1 MIILNKKLL
10 RQEILTKRSLLTEE
24 DIKEYSNKITNTLF
38 EMDEYKNAK
47 RIMCFVSNG
56 SEVETHPIIEQA
68 ILDGKS
74 IVVPITVSKTKEL
87 LVSDVFNLS
96 ELEVGF
102 YNIEV
107 PKKEFVRL
115 VDPRTIDLVLVP
127 GVALAKDGYR
137 VGYGGGYYD
146 RFLVKLDKS
155 VPKIALGFDLQVVDE
170 VPTEDFDIPV
180 DLILTE
186 KGIINCSKK

>member
-10 RQEILTKRSLLTEE
+10 RQEILTKRSLLTQEK
-24 DIKEYSNKITNTLF
+24 IQEYSNKIQNTLYKI
-38 EMDEYKNAK
+38 DEYKNAK

-56 SEVETHPIIEQA
+56 SEVDTHPLIDRA

-87 LVSDVFNLS
+87 LVSDLFSLS

-107 PKKEFVRL
+107 PKEEFLRL
-115 VDPRTIDLVLVP
+115 VDPETIDLVLVP

-146 RFLVKLDKS
+146 RFLSKLDSS
-155 VPKIALGFDLQVVDE
+155 VPKIALGFDLQVMDQ
-170 VPTEDFDIPV
+170 VPKEDFDIPV

-186 KGIINCSKK
+186 KGIIDC

>member
-1 MIILNKKLL
+1 MNKKLL
-10 RQEILTKRSLLTEE
+10 RQEILTKRSLLTQEK
-24 DIKEYSNKITNTLF
+24 IQEYSNKIQNTLYK
-38 EMDEYKNAK
+38 MDEYKNAK

-56 SEVETHPIIEQA
+56 SEVDTHPLIDRA

-87 LVSDVFNLS
+87 LVSDLFSLS

-107 PKKEFVRL
+107 PKEEFLRL
-115 VDPRTIDLVLVP
+115 VDPETIDLVLVP
-127 GVALAKDGYR
+127 GVALGKDGYR

-146 RFLVKLDKS
+146 RFLAKLDSS
-155 VPKIALGFDLQVVDE
+155 VPKIALGFDLQVVDQ
-170 VPTEDFDIPV
+170 VPTEHFDIPV

-186 KGIINCSKK
+186 KGIIDCSKK

>member
-1 MIILNKKLL
+1 MNKKLL
-10 RQEILTKRSLLTEE
+10 RQEILTKRSLLTQEK
-24 DIKEYSNKITNTLF
+24 IQEYSNKIQNTLYK
-38 EMDEYKNAK
+38 MDEYKNAK
-47 RIMCFVSNG
+47 RIMSFVSNG
-56 SEVETHPIIEQA
+56 SEVDTHPLIDRA

-87 LVSDVFNLS
+87 LVSDLFSLS

-107 PKKEFVRL
+107 PKEEFLRL
-115 VDPRTIDLVLVP
+115 VDPETIDLVLVP
-127 GVALAKDGYR
+127 GVALGKDGYR

-146 RFLVKLDKS
+146 RFLAKLDSS
-155 VPKIALGFDLQVVDE
+155 VPKIALGFDLQVVDQ
-170 VPTEDFDIPV
+170 VPTEHFDIPV

-186 KGIINCSKK
+186 KGIIDCSKK

>member
-1 MIILNKKLL
+1 MNKKLL

>member
-1 MIILNKKLL
+1 MNKKLL
-10 RQEILTKRSLLTEE
+10 RQEILTKRSLLTQEK
-24 DIKEYSNKITNTLF
+24 IQEYSNKIQNTLYK
-38 EMDEYKNAK
+38 MDEYKNAK
-47 RIMCFVSNG
+47 RIMSFVSNG
-56 SEVETHPIIEQA
+56 SEVDTHPLIDRA

-87 LVSDVFNLS
+87 LVSDLFSLS

-107 PKKEFVRL
+107 PKEEFLRL
-115 VDPRTIDLVLVP
+115 VDPETIDLVLVP
-127 GVALAKDGYR
+127 GVALGKDGYR

-146 RFLVKLDKS
+146 RFLAKLDSS
-155 VPKIALGFDLQVVDE
+155 VPKIALGFDLQVVDQ
-170 VPTEDFDIPV
+170 VPTEHFDIPV

-186 KGIINCSKK
+186 KGIVDCSKK

>member
-1 MIILNKKLL
+1 MNKNLL
-10 RQEILTKRSLLTEE
+10 RQEILTKRSLLTQEK
-24 DIKEYSNKITNTLF
+24 IQEYSNKIQNTLYK
-38 EMDEYKNAK
+38 MDEYKNAK

-56 SEVETHPIIEQA
+56 SEVDTHPLIDRA

-87 LVSDVFNLS
+87 LVSDLFSLS

-107 PKKEFVRL
+107 PKEEFLRL
-115 VDPRTIDLVLVP
+115 VDPETIDLVLVP
-127 GVALAKDGYR
+127 GVALGKDGYR

-146 RFLVKLDKS
+146 RFLAKLDSS
-155 VPKIALGFDLQVVDE
+155 VPKIALGFDLQVVDQ
-170 VPTEDFDIPV
+170 VPTEHFDIPV

-186 KGIINCSKK
+186 KGIIDCSKK

>member
-1 MIILNKKLL
+1 MNKKLL
-10 RQEILTKRSLLTEE
+10 REEILTKRSLLTQEK
-24 DIKEYSNKITNTLF
+24 IQEYSNKIQNILYK
-38 EMDEYKNAK
+38 MDEYKNAK

-56 SEVETHPIIEQA
+56 SEVDTHPLIDRA

-87 LVSDVFNLS
+87 LVSDLFSLS

-102 YNIEV
+102 YNIEI
-107 PKKEFVRL
+107 PKEEFLRL
-115 VDPRTIDLVLVP
+115 VDPETIDLILVP
-127 GVALAKDGYR
+127 GVALAKNGYR

-146 RFLVKLDKS
+146 RFLAKLDSS

-170 VPTEDFDIPV
+170 VPTEHFDIPV

-186 KGIINCSKK
+186 KGIIDCSKK

>member
-1 MIILNKKLL
+1 MNKRLL
-10 RQEILTKRSLLTEE
+10 RTEILTKRSLLTQEK
-24 DIKEYSNKITNTLF
+24 IQEYSNKIQNTLY

-56 SEVETHPIIEQA
+56 SEVDTHPLIDRA

-87 LVSDVFNLS
+87 LVSDLFSLE

-107 PKKEFVRL
+107 PKEEFLRL
-115 VDPRTIDLVLVP
+115 VNPGTIDLVLVP

-146 RFLVKLDKS
+146 RFLAKLDSS
-155 VPKIALGFDLQVVDE
+155 VPKIALGFDLQVVDK
-170 VPTEDFDIPV
+170 VPTEHFDIPV
-180 DLILTE
+180 DLIVTE
-186 KGIINCSKK
+186 KGIINCFKK

>member
-1 MIILNKKLL
+1 MNKKLL
-10 RQEILTKRSLLTEE
+10 RQEILTKRSLLTQEK
-24 DIKEYSNKITNTLF
+24 IQEYSNKIQNTLYQ
-38 EMDEYKNAK
+38 MDEYKNAK

-56 SEVETHPIIEQA
+56 SEVDTHPLIDRA

-74 IVVPITVSKTKEL
+74 IVVPITVPKTKEL
-87 LVSDVFNLS
+87 LVSDLFSLS

-107 PKKEFVRL
+107 PKEEFLRL
-115 VDPRTIDLVLVP
+115 VDPETIDLVLVP
-127 GVALAKDGYR
+127 GVALGKDGYR

-146 RFLVKLDKS
+146 RFLAKLDSS
-155 VPKIALGFDLQVVDE
+155 VPKIALGFDLQVVDQ
-170 VPTEDFDIPV
+170 VPTEHFDIPV

-186 KGIINCSKK
+186 KGIVDCSKK

>member
-1 MIILNKKLL
+1 MNKKLL
-10 RQEILTKRSLLTEE
+10 RKEILTKRSLLTQEN
-24 DIKEYSNKITNTLF
+24 IQEYSNKIQNTLY
-38 EMDEYKNAK
+38 EMDEYKDAK

-56 SEVETHPIIEQA
+56 SEVDTHPLIEKA

-87 LVSDVFNLS
+87 LVSDLFNLS

-102 YNIEV
+102 YNIEI
-107 PKKEFVRL
+107 PKEEFLRL

-127 GVALAKDGYR
+127 GVALARDGYR

-146 RFLVKLDKS
+146 RFLAKLDS
-155 VPKIALGFDLQVVDE
+155 SIPKIALGFDLQIVDQ
-170 VPTEDFDIPV
+170 VPKEHFDIPV

-186 KGIINCSKK
+186 NGIVDCSKK

>member
-1 MIILNKKLL
+1 VIILNKRLL
-10 RQEILTKRSLLTEE
+10 RTEILTKRSLLTQEK
-24 DIKEYSNKITNTLF
+24 IQEYSNKIQNTLY

-56 SEVETHPIIEQA
+56 SEVDTHPLIDRA

-87 LVSDVFNLS
+87 LVSDLFSLE

-107 PKKEFVRL
+107 PKEEFLRL
-115 VDPRTIDLVLVP
+115 VNPGTIDLVLVP

-146 RFLVKLDKS
+146 RFLAKLDSS
-155 VPKIALGFDLQVVDE
+155 VPKIALGFDLQVVDK
-170 VPTEDFDIPV
+170 VPTEHFDIPV
-180 DLILTE
+180 DLIVTE
-186 KGIINCSKK
+186 KGIINCFKK

>member
-1 MIILNKKLL
+1 MNKRLL
-10 RQEILTKRSLLTEE
+10 RTEILTKRSLLTQEK
-24 DIKEYSNKITNTLF
+24 IQEYSNKIQNTLY

-56 SEVETHPIIEQA
+56 SEVDTHPLIDRA

-87 LVSDVFNLS
+87 LVSDLFSLE

-107 PKKEFVRL
+107 PKEEFLRL
-115 VDPRTIDLVLVP
+115 VNPGTIDLVLVP

-146 RFLVKLDKS
+146 RFLARLDSS
-155 VPKIALGFDLQVVDE
+155 VPKIALGFDLQVVDK
-170 VPTEDFDIPV
+170 VPTEHFDIPV
-180 DLILTE
+180 DLIVTE
-186 KGIINCSKK
+186 KGIINCFKK

>member
-1 MIILNKKLL
+1 
-10 RQEILTKRSLLTEE
+10 
-24 DIKEYSNKITNTLF
+24 
-38 EMDEYKNAK
+38 MDEYKNAK

-56 SEVETHPIIEQA
+56 SEVDTHPLIDRA

-87 LVSDVFNLS
+87 LVSDLFSLE

-107 PKKEFVRL
+107 PKEEFLRL
-115 VDPRTIDLVLVP
+115 VNPGTIDLVLVP

-146 RFLVKLDKS
+146 RFLARLDSS
-155 VPKIALGFDLQVVDE
+155 VPKIALGFDLQVVDK
-170 VPTEDFDIPV
+170 VPTEHFDIPV
-180 DLILTE
+180 DLIVTE
-186 KGIINCSKK
+186 KGIINCFKK

>member
-10 RQEILTKRSLLTEE
+10 RKEILTKRSLLTQEN
-24 DIKEYSNKITNTLF
+24 IQEYSNKIQNTLY

-56 SEVETHPIIEQA
+56 SEVDTHPLIDRA

-87 LVSDVFNLS
+87 LVSDLFSLS

-107 PKKEFVRL
+107 PKKEFLRL

-146 RFLVKLDKS
+146 RFLAKLDS
-155 VPKIALGFDLQVVDE
+155 SIPKIALGFDLQVVDE
-170 VPTEDFDIPV
+170 VPTEHFDISV

-186 KGIINCSKK
+186 KGIIDCSKK